1 MRWHLKELIGRAES
15 VTRTNITYREIS
27 SETGISTNTITQMA
41 TGKAKRADLETLD
54 KLLNFFEKRI
64 GEDLTTDDL
73 LHHYN

>member
-15 VTRTNITYREIS
+15 VTRTSITYREIS

-54 KLLNFFEKRI
+54 RLLMYFKEKLGEKV
-64 GEDLTTDDL
+64 TTDDL
-73 LHHYN
+73 LRHY